1 MSLKEDLKHKS
12 SVFAVFYIVLAL
24 LCIFIVLAGI
34 NLGAMKV
41 SAYDVMRIVMS
52 KLTGSEQLRGGIA
65 DNVTAV
71 VWEIRIPR
79 ILCGMF
85 TGAGLAAAGVIFQ
98 GILQNPLADPYTLG
112 ISTGASFGASVAIYI
127 SIVTGMY
134 MPVTG
139 FALAAALAT
148 LAAVTAIAGKGSSFE
163 SNDLIIAGIIASS
176 VLSSGVSLLKMLSGE
191 NVSAIVF
198 WIMGNISSCD
208 WSDAALICPVV
219 TAAVIIAS
227 IFSKQLD
234 IMSLG
239 DRNAAAIGVN
249 TKRIRLIYLVI
260 GSVIT
265 AVCVSVCGV
274 IGFVGLIVPHLLRF
288 RLSSKNSVL
297 IPASALTGAALLSL
311 ADNVTR
317 LLPGGEIPVGIIT
330 TLVGGPFFIYIFMRR
345 RRV

>member
-1 MSLKEDLKHKS
+1 MSLKERIKRKRALY
-12 SVFAVFYIVLAL
+12 AAFYIVLAAICAAIIL
-24 LCIFIVLAGI
+24 LGI
-34 NLGAMKV
+34 NLGAMRV
-41 SAYDVMRIVMS
+41 GAADVARIVAS
-52 KLTGSEQLRGGIA
+52 KLTGNEQLRGGIA

-127 SIVTGMY
+127 SIVTGVY

-139 FALAAALAT
+139 FALAAALLT
-148 LAAVTAIAGKGSSFE
+148 LLTVTAIAKKGSAFE
-163 SNDLIIAGIIASS
+163 SSDLIIAGIIVSS

-208 WSDAALICPVV
+208 WNDAALICPVV
-219 TAAVIIAS
+219 VAAVIIAS
-227 IFSKQLD
+227 VFSKQLD

-239 DRNAAAIGVN
+239 DRNAASIGVN
-249 TKRIRLIYLVI
+249 TKRIRLIYLI
-260 GSVIT
+260 TGSVIT

-297 IPASALTGAALLSL
+297 IPASALAGAVLLSL

-317 LLPGGEIPVGIIT
+317 ILPGGEIPVGIIT